1 VKNNRLTLWVLL
13 CFFRQLVTSIKKN
26 YHYPKRMPPKRQAPK
41 PVLPPLSEGSRAGI
55 RARLDDNDE
64 NAMVVTAKAPEVA
77 APVAAVS
84 RDVLSELSVR
94 VEELSGAFVRL
105 ANRGDSGSLRAAAD
119 AETAALRE
127 QIRGEN
133 GCASLRKLEGREL
146 CE

>member
-1 VKNNRLTLWVLL
+1 
-13 CFFRQLVTSIKKN
+13 
-26 YHYPKRMPPKRQAPK
+26 
-41 PVLPPLSEGSRAGI
+41 
-55 RARLDDNDE
+55 
-64 NAMVVTAKAPEVA
+64 MVVTAKAPEVA

-133 GCASLRKLEGREL
+133 GLLSLRKLEGREL